1 MSITTTRYIR
11 KPLHVDAVRITGRN
25 IDEVAAWCQ
34 GEVLWEE
41 TPGGNGTGKKYIR
54 VRVHQPKNVRQTKA
68 FVGDWLLYTDKGYK
82 VYTHKAFQL
91 SFDQV
96 PLQDSADVI
105 TIAHE
110 CFVAADGSVLNWKGE
125 NYVPQEEPGDVIMG
139 SQEIAPG
146 LRLDRAIEMLRN
158 GELEIPESCLRREEE
173 IELVPATPENIA
185 QAVQENEEARAAE
198 EGTGDAKDE
207 ASDTE
212 REAA

>member
-1 MSITTTRYIR
+1 MAVTTTRYIR

-34 GEVLWEE
+34 GNVLWEE

-82 VYTHKAFQL
+82 VYTHKAFLL
-91 SFDQV
+91 SFDEV
-96 PLQDSADVI
+96 PLQDSGDVI
-105 TIAHE
+105 TLGPE

-125 NYVPQEEPGDVIMG
+125 NYVPQEKPGNVVG
-139 SQEIAPG
+139 SE
-146 LRLDRAIEMLRN
+146 
-158 GELEIPESCLRREEE
+158 ELEF
-173 IELVPATPENIA
+173 VPATPEGIA
-185 QAVQENEEARAAE
+185 EAVAENTTAAAE
-198 EGTGDAKDE
+198 EETGGAEDE
-207 ASDTE
+207 ASGSDEE